1 MWFVYSLLNVCFLQF
16 VIFIYRRNTVVVDFI
31 TWLRQYNEK
40 VKETKKNVGFYGIDL
55 YSLQAS
61 REAVL
66 KYLEKADPSMYL
78 RKCI

>member
-1 MWFVYSLLNVCFLQF
+1 MLDV
-16 VIFIYRRNTVVVDFI
+16 I

-40 VKETKKNVGFYGIDL
+40 VNDTKKKVGFYGIDL

-66 KYLEKADPSMYL
+66 AYLEKADPRRVFL
-78 RKCI
+78 